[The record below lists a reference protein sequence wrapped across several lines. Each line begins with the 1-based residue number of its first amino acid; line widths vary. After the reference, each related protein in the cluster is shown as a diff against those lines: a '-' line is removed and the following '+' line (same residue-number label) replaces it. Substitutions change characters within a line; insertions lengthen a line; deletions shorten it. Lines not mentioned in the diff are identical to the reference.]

1 MKKELLQPAATITA
15 SILAVTAQKSSTP
28 LPKDAIQKAF
38 VHAYRQ
44 LELAQLELEKSPPEK

>member
-1 MKKELLQPAATITA
+1 MKTELLQPAATITA
-15 SILAVTAQKSSTP
+15 SILTAMTQKSSTP